1 MDINEMKL
9 KAERLKEQIKFWD
22 EQVLKLIEK
31 ADVSEGKI
39 KKQRDKRIDELQSK
53 IVEAKKELNRL
64 KENI

>member
-31 ADVSEGKI
+31 ADVSEGKS
-39 KKQRDKRIDELQSK
+39 KKQRDKRIDELQGK

-64 KENI
+64 EKKL